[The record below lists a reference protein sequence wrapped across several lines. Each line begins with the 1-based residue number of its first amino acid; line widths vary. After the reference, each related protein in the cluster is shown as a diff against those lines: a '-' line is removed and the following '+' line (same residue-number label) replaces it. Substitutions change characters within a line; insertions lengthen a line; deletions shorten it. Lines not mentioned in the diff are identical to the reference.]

1 MTSNNNTHPQNVLEN
16 HGTHTI
22 FSVWNFR
29 SAASLAI
36 QKETDQKDVLD
47 KVSNGD
53 SGLSLRGAQLSSQ
66 DLKEAFEKVCALVIN
81 LNHSAAIRFPGN
93 GASCVMGI
101 GPLAWDIL
109 GLPDPA
115 PQELNDFKEIV
126 GARYT
131 AVATRG
137 DLHFHLRAMNSS
149 ICYDMALE
157 ISNIL
162 SAVADPVE
170 EVHGFRYW
178 DGRSILGFVDG
189 TENPQGDQRAYFGLI
204 GDQEPDY
211 KGGSYLFVQKYIH
224 NLKAFKALSV
234 EEQEKVFGRY
244 RESDVEMSDE
254 VKPSNSHS
262 ALANVG
268 DDLKIIRDNMPF
280 GNMTSNEMGT
290 YFIAYASTFDT
301 VNKMLISMFVGD
313 PPGNYD
319 RLLDFSTAKTGSLFF
334 VPTLEMLDSMSSG
347 SFTLQ
352 NAAVLSSGQ
361 GPAAENIHNNTVDL
375 AQELQ
380 SLGIG
385 SLKS

>member
-1 MTSNNNTHPQNVLEN
+1 MASNVHPQNVLDY
-16 HGTHTI
+16 HGTNTI
-22 FSVWNFR
+22 FSVWNFKQLP
-29 SAASLAI
+29 AQQL
-36 QKETDQKDVLD
+36 KD
-47 KVSNGD
+47 
-53 SGLSLRGAQLSSQ
+53 
-66 DLKEAFEKVCALVIN
+66 AFEKVCALVIN
-81 LNHSAAIRFPGN
+81 LNHSAAIRFPDN

-101 GPLAWDIL
+101 GPMAWQIV
-109 GLPDPA
+109 GLPHPA
-115 PQELNDFKEIV
+115 PRELNDFKEIA
-126 GARYT
+126 GAKYT

-137 DLHFHLRAMNSS
+137 DLHFHLRALNSS

-157 ISNIL
+157 ISKIL

-204 GDQEPDY
+204 GDQEPAY

-224 NLKAFKALSV
+224 DLQAFKALPL

-244 RESDVEMSDE
+244 RDSDVEMSDE
-254 VKPSNSHS
+254 LKPSNSHS

-280 GNMTSNEMGT
+280 GNMSTNEMGT

-301 VNKMLISMFVGD
+301 VNKMLINMFVGD

-319 RLLDFSTAKTGSLFF
+319 RLLDFSTAKTGSLFY

-347 SFTLQ
+347 DFTLSG
-352 NAAVLSSGQ
+352 AAPLGDTNVDASEVL
-361 GPAAENIHNNTVDL
+361 NNKKTELVV
-375 AQELQ
+375 ELQ